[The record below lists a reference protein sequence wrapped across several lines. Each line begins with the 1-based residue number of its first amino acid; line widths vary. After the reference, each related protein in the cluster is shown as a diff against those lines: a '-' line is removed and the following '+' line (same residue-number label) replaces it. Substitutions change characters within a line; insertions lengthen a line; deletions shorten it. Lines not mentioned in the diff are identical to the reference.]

1 MFVCV
6 VYDVGGMCGQVHSLE
21 VLVLDAFLN
30 CTASYIEDKVSRKTC
45 NSPIFCSGDVSVL
58 FPSPNT
64 EVTGVQQHNHA
75 DVNLN
80 LVLMPAESAFLHRA
94 SPQPKVQVSK

>member
-64 EVTGVQQHNHA
+64 EVTGVQQRNHA

-80 LVLMPAESAFLHRA
+80 LVLMPAEQHFSTEHLP
-94 SPQPKVQVSK
+94 SPRFK